1 MKYGLLFD
9 TDEGVEVEYLR
20 SKISLNLLA
29 GSRDSLD
36 LIRGIYEFQGSEIL
50 NSSLQYIIDYKF

>member
-1 MKYGLLFD
+1 MLYL
-9 TDEGVEVEYLR
+9 GVEVEYLR